1 MKLIIGISTGAV
13 SIISESIHSGVDLLA
28 SLIAW
33 FAVRTSGQP
42 ADEDHPFGH
51 GKYENISGTVEAL
64 LIFLAAGWIVYEAV
78 KKLMHPE
85 TLEHVGLGAIVMLI
99 SAVVNIIVSQ
109 RLFKVGK
116 ETDSMALQA
125 DAWHLRTDVYTSVG
139 VMIGLVLLWLND
151 VIAPD
156 VNLHWID
163 PVAAIMVALLI
174 VRAAYVLTV
183 QSARD
188 LLDASLPHDEEEWI
202 RQQVTQWTPTVRG
215 FHRLRTR
222 KSGAHRFIQ
231 FHLLVDGRMS
241 VDESHRTN
249 DEIVAEIKGRY
260 PDSMVVIHME
270 PCSLPCTT
278 ECLRDCLLGEEDR
291 KSISVERKGVA

>member
-33 FAVRTSGQP
+33 FAVRTSGRP
-42 ADEDHPFGH
+42 ADHDHPFGH

-78 KKLMHPE
+78 KKLLHPVP
-85 TLEHVGLGAIVMLI
+85 LEHVGIGAIIMLI
-99 SAVVNIIVSQ
+99 SVVVNIIVSQ
-109 RLFKVGK
+109 KLFKVGR

-125 DAWHLRTDVYTSVG
+125 DGWHLRTDVYTSAG
-139 VMIGLVLLWLND
+139 VMFGLVLLWLND
-151 VIAPD
+151 VIAPQ

-163 PVAAIMVALLI
+163 PAAAIMVALLI
-174 VRAAYVLTV
+174 VKAAYHLTV

-188 LLDASLPHDEEEWI
+188 LLDVSLPRDEEEWI
-202 RQQVTQWTPTVRG
+202 RQRVCQWTPTVRG

-241 VDESHRTN
+241 VDQSHRVH
-249 DEIVAEIKGRY
+249 DEIVAAIKEQFPGC
-260 PDSMVVIHME
+260 MVIIHME

-278 ECLRDCLLGEEDR
+278 ECLRDCLLDEEVR
-291 KSISVERKGVA
+291 TCAVSSERI